1 MSESFREFFLNRHPD
16 MRKIFQVIQEMSI
29 RTSENR
35 DLLKNNNENLIV
47 TQYVVKKGNYIDNYT
62 YNGNEL
68 EVYKYDPFDMESS
81 EIKLWFVANKQ
92 ITVAKVDFFERGTAI
107 TINDANARNR
117 GFEGIMQYIY
127 TDYFLGKYKQ
137 IISDNIHT
145 DNGFYFYR
153 NMLENKDRLGI
164 VMTVLNSETK
174 QEIPLA
180 NSAELINYFGEK
192 SEFLKYRFVIRKK

>member
-1 MSESFREFFLNRHPD
+1 
-16 MRKIFQVIQEMSI
+16 
-29 RTSENR
+29 
-35 DLLKNNNENLIV
+35 
-47 TQYVVKKGNYIDNYT
+47 
-62 YNGNEL
+62 
-68 EVYKYDPFDMESS
+68 
-81 EIKLWFVANKQ
+81 
-92 ITVAKVDFFERGTAI
+92 
-107 TINDANARNR
+107 
-117 GFEGIMQYIY
+117 MQYIY